1 MNKFKIIITF
11 VAYLTLSLTAYA
23 QNPSQEAVIYMVKAT
38 ESLDQ
43 IATKLLPRYK
53 TRYNNRL
60 EEFKADLMK
69 WNPHITNWNEIPSFS
84 NLYIEY
90 PYPIFVTHPYAA
102 SLERHKNYT
111 ILNADAE
118 TPLGSNK
125 MTLFSM
131 FTTSSGNF
139 TEELQSQSGSIKST
153 QNSPYSFGLGTT
165 FFLDKTKRMISSSAY
180 WSNLTSSKLSGSTVT
195 TSELEVKPEIGFNLY
210 FQQVIPFGGL
220 SVYGG
225 MDYEQFSTFNTQAF
239 VNGAN
244 LDLNQNKIIFATIGA
259 GKTFFW
265 ATKRFSSSPAFQR
278 A

>member
-1 MNKFKIIITF
+1 MFSFLGLILVTQMAFAEK
-11 VAYLTLSLTAYA
+11 
-23 QNPSQEAVIYMVKAT
+23 PSQEAVIYMVKSP

-43 IATKLLPRYK
+43 IATKLLPKYK

-60 EEFKADLMK
+60 EEFKADLIK

-90 PYPIFVTHPYAA
+90 PYLIYLSHPYAPN
-102 SLERHKNYT
+102 LERHKNYT
-111 ILNADAE
+111 VLNADAE

-125 MTLFSM
+125 FTVFSM

-139 TEELQSQSGSIKST
+139 SEELKTQNGSIKST
-153 QNSPYSFGLGTT
+153 QNSPYSFGLGSTI
-165 FFLDKTKRMISSSAY
+165 FLDKTKRMISSSVY
-180 WSNLTSSKLSGSTVT
+180 WSNLTSSKLSGTATSTG
-195 TSELEVKPEIGFNLY
+195 ELEVKPEIGFNLY

-220 SVYGG
+220 SLYGG

-239 VNGAN
+239 INGAN

-259 GKTFFW
+259 GKTFFG
-265 ATKRFSSSPAFQR
+265 AIKKF
-278 A
+278 